1 MSCTLINEIKI
12 NNSHDHKDGLYV
24 HNLCCDVHCT
34 QWAMWQNHKYI
45 HIQAEHRTGM
55 LVMLR
60 TMEAHD
66 SSIEITH
73 LLIDC
78 VHYLLYNMYSSR
90 HRMSVCVGFVQ
101 NWMFVFIFILKQKW
115 NSSRFYNDDASTNER
130 ETHTTKFYAKEKCHI
145 WKPVCFCSNS
155 LSVGRYLDWRERE
168 KKNNN
173 TKALLNLWLAI
184 SEWVGERL
192 KIQEENPD
200 EIMNM
205 HDSHISNQLE
215 MKWSYV
221 WNTNTNTSAQNTVIQ
236 QNNTLL

>member
-1 MSCTLINEIKI
+1 MKERHTQQ
-12 NNSHDHKDGLYV
+12 NSMPKKNATYENRSVSVAILF
-24 HNLCCDVHCT
+24 
-34 QWAMWQNHKYI
+34 Q
-45 HIQAEHRTGM
+45 
-55 LVMLR
+55 LVN
-60 TMEAHD
+60 TW
-66 SSIEITH
+66 IE
-73 LLIDC
+73 
-78 VHYLLYNMYSSR
+78 
-90 HRMSVCVGFVQ
+90 
-101 NWMFVFIFILKQKW
+101 K
-115 NSSRFYNDDASTNER
+115 
-130 ETHTTKFYAKEKCHI
+130 
-145 WKPVCFCSNS
+145 
-155 LSVGRYLDWRERE
+155 RERE

-236 QNNTLL
+236 ENNTLL